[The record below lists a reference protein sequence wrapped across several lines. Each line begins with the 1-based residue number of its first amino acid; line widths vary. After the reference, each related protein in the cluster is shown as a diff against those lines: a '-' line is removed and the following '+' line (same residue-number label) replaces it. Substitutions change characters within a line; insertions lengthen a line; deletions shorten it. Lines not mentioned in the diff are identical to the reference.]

1 MLGDVRVTTQPHI
14 NNSTRQ
20 GLRMKLDVGDSARKR
35 SVAERNLLV
44 DEYRTYA
51 EKLVRLLMKRMG
63 LPEEHHEELRSAAY
77 LGLIDAADRFDRNN
91 DSSFRTYAFYRIR
104 GAVIDN
110 IRNTTGISGR
120 RYRMIKA
127 LQSAESL
134 KEASFHGY
142 GGVTPKPK
150 HDDDELAT
158 LLDFA
163 SKALLV
169 KKLSL
174 SGTADSA
181 LDPADQGPS
190 PEDAFSNQE
199 ESDLLRKYVSE
210 LPETERLVIEAYY
223 FRDLSF
229 VEAAEEVVGASKSWI
244 SRVHTRAIQRLHERL
259 IEERSKASTV

>member
-1 MLGDVRVTTQPHI
+1 MLSDVRVTTQPAI
-14 NNSTRQ
+14 SNSTRQ
-20 GLRMKLDVGDSARKR
+20 GLRMTLDVGDSPRKR

-51 EKLVRLLMKRMG
+51 EKLVRLLMQRMG

-110 IRNTTGISGR
+110 IRSTTGVSGR
-120 RYRMIKA
+120 RYRMVKA
-127 LQSAESL
+127 LQSAEFL
-134 KEASFHGY
+134 KESSFHGY

-150 HDDDELAT
+150 DADDELTAI
-158 LLDFA
+158 LNFA
-163 SKALLV
+163 SKAVLV

-174 SGTADSA
+174 SGTEDFAF
-181 LDPADQGPS
+181 DPADQSPS
-190 PEDAFSNQE
+190 PEDALSNHE
-199 ESDLLRKYVSE
+199 ESDLLRRYVSE

-229 VEAAEEVVGASKSWI
+229 VEAAEEVVGASKSWV
-244 SRVHTRAIQRLHERL
+244 SRVHARAIQRLHERL